1 MTDASRVFAH
11 HGERSQ
17 AKAPTLAQIRDWP
30 ATVDVPRA
38 AQALGISRS
47 TAYEWIR
54 LGEFPVPVI
63 SVRHKH
69 RVPTAGLVRL
79 LSAGE
84 RGPDAA

>member
-1 MTDASRVFAH
+1 MTRLWLVLVVAMTAIV
-11 HGERSQ
+11 
-17 AKAPTLAQIRDWP
+17 APTLSEIRRWP
-30 ATVDVPRA
+30 ATVDVPTA
-38 AQALGISRS
+38 ASALGISKS

-79 LSAGE
+79 LSTGE
-84 RGPDAA
+84 AGPDAA

>member
-1 MTDASRVFAH
+1 MTNVVYAH
-11 HGERSQ
+11 HGERRVR
-17 AKAPTLAQIRDWP
+17 KAPTLAEVRDWP
-30 ATVDVPRA
+30 ATVDVPLA
-38 AQALGISRS
+38 ASALGMSRS